1 MFNNFFNVSQKQEK
15 PPKNLTQEIA
25 KRSLDELFLLTQ
37 QYRSSQSYR
46 NLIDFIA
53 KFRFYS
59 PYNAMLVHM
68 QMPGARFVRT
78 PSQWLKDYNHT
89 IKPGARALVILRP
102 GGPVQFVFD
111 VSDTLSLPG
120 AKPLPPEVT
129 SPFEVR
135 GGKINGELDCL
146 TRNAVRDGIS
156 IFIQEAGAQRAG
168 SIASVHSDREL
179 PFQISRFPQR
189 YAFIPERYELLL
201 NRTHSPEAQ
210 FATAVHELG
219 HLYCGHRGTN
229 NPAWWPDRRGL
240 GLQEREFEAE
250 SVSYLVCRRFGID
263 TPSEQYLDGYLAAN
277 QQVPDISLE
286 AVLVSAKLIEEMARK
301 RMPLRKKKGQEG
313 TD

>member
-1 MFNNFFNVSQKQEK
+1 MFNLFNVSKKQEK
-15 PPKNLTQEIA
+15 PLTNLTPEVA

-78 PSQWLKDYNHT
+78 PSQWLKDYDHT

-111 VSDTLSLPG
+111 VSDTQPLPD
-120 AKPLPPEVT
+120 AKPLPLEVMN
-129 SPFEVR
+129 PFEMR
-135 GGKINGELDCL
+135 GGRINGELDCL
-146 TRNAVRDGIS
+146 TRNAVRDGVS
-156 IFIQEAGAQRAG
+156 IFVQEAGTQRAG
-168 SIASVHSDREL
+168 SITAVRTDREL
-179 PFQISRFPQR
+179 PFQTSRFPQKH
-189 YAFIPERYELLL
+189 AFIPEKYELLL
-201 NRTHSPEAQ
+201 NRVHTSEAQ

-219 HLYCGHRGTN
+219 HLYCGHLGTD

-286 AVLVSAKLIEEMARK
+286 AVLVSAKLIEEMSRK
-301 RMPLRKKKGQEG
+301 RMPIRKKKKQEG